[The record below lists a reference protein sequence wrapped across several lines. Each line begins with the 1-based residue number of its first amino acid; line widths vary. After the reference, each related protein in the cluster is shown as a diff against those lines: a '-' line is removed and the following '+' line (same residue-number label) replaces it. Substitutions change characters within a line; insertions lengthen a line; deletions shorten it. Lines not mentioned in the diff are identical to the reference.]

1 MNMPIKLKVI
11 YVAGPYRAETPL
23 KTLHNIRRAEA
34 VALQIWQ
41 AGHVALTP
49 HMNTRLFDGECPDE
63 MWLAG
68 GLELLR
74 RCDAVML
81 VPGWENSAGTLIEIE
96 EARRLGMGIY
106 KTMEEIIVDDPIRA
120 CNMQLTVKKLRSQ
133 IENLPDDMP
142 VFFRRIAPICGN
154 IEEASAAIPSQF
166 SAFGIVYPCLII
178 EPFEADT

>member
-1 MNMPIKLKVI
+1 MKLKVI

-74 RCDAVML
+74 RCDAIML
-81 VPGWENSAGTLIEIE
+81 VTGWETSAGTLIEIE
-96 EARRLGMGIY
+96 EAKRLDMNIY
-106 KTMEEIIVDDPIRA
+106 ETIGD
-120 CNMQLTVKKLRSQ
+120 LL
-133 IENLPDDMP
+133 
-142 VFFRRIAPICGN
+142 
-154 IEEASAAIPSQF
+154 
-166 SAFGIVYPCLII
+166 
-178 EPFEADT
+178 